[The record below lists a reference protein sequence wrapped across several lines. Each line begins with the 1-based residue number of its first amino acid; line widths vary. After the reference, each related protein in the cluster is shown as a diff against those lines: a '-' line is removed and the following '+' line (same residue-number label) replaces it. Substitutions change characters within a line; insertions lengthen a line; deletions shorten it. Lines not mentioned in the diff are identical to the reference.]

1 MVPLKCETTAPDGS
15 HGGTINDFSENGLGL
30 LCNRPAGVGEEFDI
44 RWRLQPTEQPVELH
58 CVVRDANP
66 SRVGVEFVK
75 LGRANRLRLLHF
87 ICDKQLERADV
98 GAVSQPPKDPKSFS

>member
-1 MVPLKCETTAPDGS
+1 MVPLKCEASVRDGKLS
-15 HGGTINDFSENGLGL
+15 GTINDFSENGLGL
-30 LCNRPAGVGEEFDI
+30 VCSRPAGVGEEFDI
-44 RWRLQPTEQPVELH
+44 RWRLRPTEQPVELH

-75 LGRANRLRLLHF
+75 LGRVDRLRLLHF

-98 GAVSQPPKDPKSFS
+98 GTMSQPTPAHRFS